1 MKKLILA
8 AALLIIGAQAKAA
21 LFINN
26 NTSCTFNI
34 TMFAFDPT
42 HAPCYGLQSNV
53 ITLGPISSASYAT
66 VATLN
71 TAAPLWYGGAMA
83 STAGGPGT
91 WGWTAG
97 KFFFSGSGG
106 SGASVGIASCGLPGS
121 ATIPNPCGGSVTVTW
136 TPLGGG
142 NILIEAN

>member
-1 MKKLILA
+1 MKKLLFA
-8 AALLIIGAQAKAA
+8 ASLLLLGAQAKAA

-42 HAPCYGLQSNV
+42 HIGCWGLQSNL
-53 ITLGPISSASYAT
+53 ITLTANSSTSYAN

-71 TAAPLWYGGAMA
+71 TAAPLWGGGATA
-83 STAGGPGT
+83 SIAGGPTT
-91 WGWTAG
+91 WGWNAG
-97 KFFFSGSGG
+97 KFFFTGAG
-106 SGASVGIASCGLPGS
+106 GASVGLASCGLGTS
-121 ATIPNPCGGSVTVTW
+121 VVITNPCGGGNVTVSW
-136 TPLGGG
+136 TTLPGTN